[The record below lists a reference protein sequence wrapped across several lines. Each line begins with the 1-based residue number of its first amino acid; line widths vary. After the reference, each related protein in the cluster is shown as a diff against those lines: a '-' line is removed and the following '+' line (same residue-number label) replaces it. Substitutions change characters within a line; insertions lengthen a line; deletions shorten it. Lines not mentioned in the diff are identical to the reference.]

1 MPVATQQRFSAED
14 RKQQILRVATE
25 LFAHKGFEGTT
36 TREIAKRAKVNEAII
51 FRHFPTKE
59 DLYWAVIDAKVMAK
73 VGLQSMTEILETGP
87 DVRTTFVTLA
97 ETMLRRR
104 EKDPSLMR
112 LLLFSA
118 LENHRLSHRFFQ
130 TYVSDYYDILSEFI
144 RQRIAGGE
152 FRKVNPQ
159 LAARGFLGM
168 LVYHSMIQDIFG
180 GSHFQSFD
188 LHQVAEEMTDVWLRG
203 MLAEEP
209 RFRREGSTSG
219 NLKRNALGS
228 NTQGTQKQ

>member
-1 MPVATQQRFSAED
+1 MPVATQQRFTAED

-25 LFAHKGFEGTT
+25 LFASRGFEGAT

-59 DLYWAVIDAKVMAK
+59 DLYWAVIDAKCMAK
-73 VGLQSMTEILETGP
+73 AGLQNLTEILESGT
-87 DVRTTFVTLA
+87 DVRTTFATLA

-130 TYVSDYYDILSEFI
+130 TYVSDYYDVLSEYI
-144 RQRIAGGE
+144 RQRIAAGE

-188 LHQVAEEMTDVWLRG
+188 LHQ
-203 MLAEEP
+203 
-209 RFRREGSTSG
+209 
-219 NLKRNALGS
+219 
-228 NTQGTQKQ
+228 